1 MAREAAARLGLFIL
15 LIQSWLQEPTPAAGG
30 AVFSEEGRAVEEE
43 LGRSPLQ
50 APPTVSPYMEYP

>member
-1 MAREAAARLGLFIL
+1 MAREAAARRAFHFVDTKLASRAYPCLGR
-15 LIQSWLQEPTPAAGG
+15 

-43 LGRSPLQ
+43 LGRIPLQ